1 MIMATQ
7 MQFHFVEC
15 PLQKRQNSK
24 RNGAA
29 LAAALFWICW
39 NLHAICRF
47 HVPFFFW
54 SSVSSFTRSCLSFYF
69 DFAHLGLFL
78 FPLCQLFSGGCINA
92 SPAGKRRIA
101 NGITQ
106 QQFGDDGLFGI
117 SGKLSTANDA
127 NGNNVFTPATTAIT
141 AIAIAACV
149 LIISVFG
156 IVFVVLQVR
165 IHL

>member
-1 MIMATQ
+1 MSSAKETKLETERGCSGCSIVLNLLKFT
-7 MQFHFVEC
+7 C
-15 PLQKRQNSK
+15 NLPLPRS
-24 RNGAA
+24 
-29 LAAALFWICW
+29 I
-39 NLHAICRF
+39 
-47 HVPFFFW
+47 FFR